1 MGPIKLPR
9 IWSAVIVFAIA
20 LVPVASLAQQPC
32 GLVGGP
38 GWTNTLFQTVGGI
51 TYLTGTA
58 WLPNCYEVVAGP
70 VIRDGTNLTQVI
82 YVVDAHQCG
91 GVCAACVDC
100 PGLNTHVSVL
110 GALPAGNY
118 VLHIWSWLLWTDP
131 ANPTLGPLADLSFT
145 VPDSTSRTL
154 TGTFNINGPSF
165 RLAVEGV
172 PGVRYVIQA
181 SATLTNW
188 TSVATN
194 YGGPFVWSEPV
205 SKQPT
210 NRFYRVMVVGP

>member
-1 MGPIKLPR
+1 MDTKLPR
-9 IWSAVIVFAIA
+9 IWSAVIVLATA

-58 WLPNCYEVVAGP
+58 WLPNCHEVVAGP

-82 YVVDAHQCG
+82 YEVDGVLCG
-91 GVCAACVDC
+91 AICLDC
-100 PGLNTHVSVL
+100 IDCSYVNEHVSVM
-110 GALPAGNY
+110 GALQAGNY
-118 VLHIWSWLLWTDP
+118 VLHVWSWLLWADP
-131 ANPTLGPLADLSFT
+131 VNPTLSPLEDLGFT
-145 VPDSTSRTL
+145 VPDSSSGTL
-154 TGTFNINGPSF
+154 AWALNTNGPSF
-165 RLAVEGV
+165 RLAVNGV

-188 TSVATN
+188 TAVVTN
-194 YGGPFVWSEPV
+194 YGGPFVWSEPI

-210 NRFYRVMVVGP
+210 NRFYRVMIVGP